1 LFVLYFETDLGCYRG
16 RFGCFSG
23 RVLRGASTVF
33 WDLSFMWVLG
43 VMSAFWLG
51 GLDGFFCCFW
61 GFGFVR
67 ALLYTACVRRG
78 VLRFFNKLQPYLSKK
93 KYSETADK

>member
-1 LFVLYFETDLGCYRG
+1 
-16 RFGCFSG
+16 
-23 RVLRGASTVF
+23 
-33 WDLSFMWVLG
+33 MWVLG